1 MFIKSIVFLQKKLI
15 YTLFLS
21 NKSHIFAKKSKLVY
35 FKPYKYTEDKLQQ
48 RIVELSKNTYSDRK
62 ELLTKLFNSIDY
74 TTLES
79 TDNAEKIDKFCA
91 KAMSFPGIAKKLKVP
106 AICIYSPFIAQAKRI
121 LKDSGIRIATVACC
135 FPTGQMPIEV
145 KIKEVEY
152 CVEQGADEVDMVIS
166 RGTMLRGDY
175 ETVGQEIAAVKKACN
190 GRTLKVILETG
201 DLATIENIRRASI
214 IAIENGADFIKTST
228 GKSAESATPRAAIIM
243 LDTIK
248 EYHEMTGK
256 KVGFKPAGG
265 MKTID
270 DAITYL
276 MLTENIIGKEWIQP
290 MLFRL
295 GTSRLADK
303 IIDEFTL

>member
-1 MFIKSIVFLQKKLI
+1 MD
-15 YTLFLS
+15 Y
-21 NKSHIFAKKSKLVY
+21 
-35 FKPYKYTEDKLQQ
+35 KPYNHSEEELRQ
-48 RIVELSKNTYSDRK
+48 RIEALSVNSYTDRK
-62 ELLTKLFNSIDY
+62 SLLLKLFNSIDY

-79 TDNAEKIDKFCA
+79 TDNERKISDFCT
-91 KAMSFPGIAKKLKVP
+91 KAMSFPKIADGLHVP
-106 AICIYSPFIAQAKRI
+106 AICIYSPFIAQAKQL
-121 LKDSGIRIATVACC
+121 LKGSGIRIATVACC

-145 KIKEVEY
+145 KVKEVEY

-166 RGTMLRGDY
+166 RGKMLSGDY
-175 ETVGQEIAAVKKACN
+175 EAVGREIATVKQACN

-201 DLATIENIRRASI
+201 DLATIDNIRRASI

-248 EYHEMTGK
+248 EHYEMTGR

-265 MKTID
+265 MKSID

-276 MLTENIIGKEWIQP
+276 MLAENILGKEWIQP

>member
-1 MFIKSIVFLQKKLI
+1 M
-15 YTLFLS
+15 
-21 NKSHIFAKKSKLVY
+21 N
-35 FKPYKYTEDKLQQ
+35 FKPYNYSEDELQQ
-48 RIVELSKNTYSDRK
+48 RIAELSRNTYADRK
-62 ELLTKLFNSIDY
+62 ELLAKLFNSIDY

-91 KAMSFPGIAKKLKVP
+91 KAKSFPSIAKELKVP
-106 AICIYSPFIAQAKRI
+106 AICIYSPFIAQAKQ
-121 LKDSGIRIATVACC
+121 LLNGSGIRIATVACC

-145 KIKEVEY
+145 KVKEVEY
-152 CVEQGADEVDMVIS
+152 CVQQGVDEVDMVIS
-166 RGTMLRGDY
+166 RGTMLSGDF
-175 ETVGQEIAAVKKACN
+175 ETVGKEVAAVKKACN

-201 DLATIENIRRASI
+201 DLSTIENIRKASI

-228 GKSAESATPRAAIIM
+228 GKSSESATPRAAIIM
-243 LDTIK
+243 IDTIK
-248 EYHEMTGK
+248 EYYEMTGK

-276 MLTENIIGKEWIQP
+276 MLAENILGKEWIQP

-303 IIDEFTL
+303 IIDEFNC

>member
-1 MFIKSIVFLQKKLI
+1 MRKRK
-15 YTLFLS
+15 
-21 NKSHIFAKKSKLVY
+21 AMY
-35 FKPYKYTEDKLQQ
+35 FKPYQYTEDELKQ
-48 RIVELSKNTYSDRK
+48 RIETMSKNTYADRK
-62 ELLTKLFNSIDY
+62 ELLVNLFNSIDY

-79 TDNAEKIDKFCA
+79 TDNEEKIEYFCA
-91 KAMSFPGIAKKLKVP
+91 KAKSFPTVAKGLAVP
-106 AICIYSPFIAQAKRI
+106 AICIYSPFVAQAKH
-121 LKDSGIRIATVACC
+121 LLNGSGIRVATVACC

-145 KIKEVEY
+145 KTEEVEY
-152 CVEQGADEVDMVIS
+152 CVSQGADEIDMVIS
-166 RGTMLRGDY
+166 RGKMLSGDY
-175 ETVGQEIAAVKKACN
+175 ETVGQEIAAIKKACN

-201 DLATIENIRRASI
+201 DLATIENIRKASI

-228 GKSAESATPRAAIIM
+228 GKSSESASPRAAIIM

-248 EYHEMTGK
+248 EHYETTGK

-270 DAITYL
+270 DATTYL
-276 MLTENIIGKEWIQP
+276 LLTENILGKDWIQP

-303 IIDEFTL
+303 IIEELKS

>member
-1 MFIKSIVFLQKKLI
+1 MD
-15 YTLFLS
+15 
-21 NKSHIFAKKSKLVY
+21 
-35 FKPYKYTEDKLQQ
+35 FKPYNYSEDELKQ
-48 RIVELSKNTYSDRK
+48 RIEALSRNTYTDRK

-79 TDNAEKIDKFCA
+79 TDNEQKIVDFCA
-91 KAMSFPGIAKKLKVP
+91 KAKSFPTLVEGLKVP
-106 AICIYSPFIAQAKRI
+106 AICIYSPFIAQAKQ
-121 LKDSGIRIATVACC
+121 LLSGSGIRIATVACC
-135 FPTGQMPIEV
+135 FPSGQMPIDV

-166 RGTMLRGDY
+166 RGTMLKGDY
-175 ETVGQEIAAVKKACN
+175 ETVGKEVAAVKKACN

-201 DLATIENIRRASI
+201 DLATIENIRKASI

-228 GKSAESATPRAAIIM
+228 GKSSESATPRAAIIM
-243 LDTIK
+243 IDTIK
-248 EYHEMTGK
+248 EYYEMTGK
-256 KVGFKPAGG
+256 KIGFKPAGG

-270 DAITYL
+270 DAIIYL
-276 MLTENIIGKEWIQP
+276 MLEENILGKEWIQP

-303 IIDEFTL
+303 IIDDIKNY

>member
-1 MFIKSIVFLQKKLI
+1 MD
-15 YTLFLS
+15 
-21 NKSHIFAKKSKLVY
+21 
-35 FKPYKYTEDKLQQ
+35 FKPYNYSEDELQQ
-48 RIVELSKNTYSDRK
+48 RIAELSRNTYADRK
-62 ELLTKLFNSIDY
+62 ELLAKLFNSIDY

-79 TDNAEKIDKFCA
+79 TDNADKIDKFCA
-91 KAMSFPGIAKKLKVP
+91 KAMSFPNIAKGLKVP
-106 AICIYSPFIAQAKRI
+106 AICIYSPFIAQAKQM
-121 LKDSGIRIATVACC
+121 LKDSGIRVATVACC

-145 KIKEVEY
+145 KVKEVEY
-152 CVEQGADEVDMVIS
+152 CVQQGADEVDMVIS
-166 RGTMLRGDY
+166 RGTMLSGDS
-175 ETVGQEIAAVKKACN
+175 ETVGKEIAAVKQACN
-190 GRTLKVILETG
+190 GRTLKVILETC

-228 GKSAESATPRAAIIM
+228 GKSSESATPRAAIIM

-248 EYHEMTGK
+248 EYYEMTDK
-256 KVGFKPAGG
+256 KIGFKPAGG

-276 MLTENIIGKEWIQP
+276 MLTENILGKDWIQP

-303 IIDEFTL
+303 IIEEYKNI